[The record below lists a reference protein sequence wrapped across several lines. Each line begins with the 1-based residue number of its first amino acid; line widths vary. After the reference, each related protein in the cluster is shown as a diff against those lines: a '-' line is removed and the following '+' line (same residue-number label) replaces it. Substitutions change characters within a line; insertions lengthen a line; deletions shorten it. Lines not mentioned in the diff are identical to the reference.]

1 MPSLKGEY
9 LYVLVH
15 PLYPNTCKIGKT
27 CRPKERLS
35 VYNTSDPHR
44 RYTYAHIEETFD
56 RRLAERAIHRL
67 LASYRIGKTEWFKIH
82 PDDAIRTLRTLHA
95 STVIEG

>member
-1 MPSLKGEY
+1 MASLKGDY
-9 LYVLVH
+9 LYVLTH

-27 CRPKERLS
+27 VRPIDRLR

-44 RYTYAHIEETFD
+44 RYAYAHIEETFD
-56 RRLAERAIHRL
+56 SHLAEQAVHRL

-82 PDDAIRTLRTLHA
+82 PDDAIRTLRTLYA
-95 STVIEG
+95 STVVEG